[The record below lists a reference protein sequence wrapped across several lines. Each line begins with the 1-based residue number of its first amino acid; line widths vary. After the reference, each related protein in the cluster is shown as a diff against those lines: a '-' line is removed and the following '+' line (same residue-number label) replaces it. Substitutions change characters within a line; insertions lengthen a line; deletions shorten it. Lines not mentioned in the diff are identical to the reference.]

1 MTLQEQAGVQ
11 PRNEQ
16 AVLEPVGHSPLCWV
30 FGGCSVS
37 PVCRGLPGAKCSK
50 GEFLVHA
57 SPVPPYRVS
66 KEFLSAANDLKM
78 NGHENILGTPTTS
91 SM

>member
-1 MTLQEQAGVQ
+1 MQ
-11 PRNEQ
+11 PRNSRLCWSQ
-16 AVLEPVGHSPLCWV
+16 WDTHPWAGCLGAALSPL
-30 FGGCSVS
+30 SA
-37 PVCRGLPGAKCSK
+37 GAYLELNAAKES
-50 GEFLVHA
+50 FWFIA

-66 KEFLSAANDLKM
+66 KEFLSAANDMKM